1 MLQLHNYRL
10 SNYGITNKKGRAVPL
25 TLALDMEYGLEL
37 TGSVHASGDTTASS
51 RVHGH
56 QVLGLQISKT
66 RNAAQIGFDAAIRTT
81 GRDRSVKIGSA
92 ALHSHEA
99 ALLRTTQIANVV
111 GDGWSSFGTLGA
123 RHVTDHFIC
132 MC

>member
-1 MLQLHNYRL
+1 MR
-10 SNYGITNKKGRAVPL
+10 
-25 TLALDMEYGLEL
+25 
-37 TGSVHASGDTTASS
+37 HASAAL

-66 RNAAQIGFDAAIRTT
+66 SDAAQIGFDAAIRTA

-92 ALHSHEA
+92 ALHSDKA
-99 ALLRTTQIANVV
+99 ALLVATQVANVV

-123 RHVTDHFIC
+123 RHVTDDHFTNDVIIDGIIDELYYL
-132 MC
+132 